1 MSAFD
6 DWLDSF
12 PEKESEDLEDE
23 CTYQAAK
30 IVFNAGLEAGKAER
44 DKPGIWLEAVDWDD
58 LNIRERYIVF
68 DHRQNAH
75 NYRKGAESITQGI
88 NGQCYRLPE
97 EEE

>member
-30 IVFNAGLEAGKAER
+30 IVFNAGLEAAAKKADILAKSR
-44 DKPGIWLEAVDWDD
+44 DKYYDAGDTAIE
-58 LNIRERYIVF
+58 IR
-68 DHRQNAH
+68 AL
-75 NYRKGAESITQGI
+75 KGG
-88 NGQCYRLPE
+88 
-97 EEE
+97 